1 MTIFSVCSIAMIVL
15 IFFRKGSLR
24 LRTEKTSPKWWK
36 NRTWGGWSNYR
47 GYSLCKYNNLE
58 MTIFRSELENE
69 ISVVLET
76 GNWKPGFWNPGLKT
90 LILSCLAKK
99 QWLTEKFKTWLWLLS
114 LVENQWVT
122 ITNYWENLKLNLR
135 FEARFTGFNFQ
146 ALTQIE
152 LENPKKAIF
161 WFTMIFYFQ
170 VYYISL

>member
-76 GNWKPGFWNPGLKT
+76 GNWKPGFWDPGLKT

-99 QWLTEKFKTWLWLLS
+99 QWLTEKFKTWVWLLS
-114 LVENQWVT
+114 LVENLK
-122 ITNYWENLKLNLR
+122 TNNQQLLRNKLKLELEFEVNLR
-135 FEARFTGFNFQ
+135 LE
-146 ALTQIE
+146 TQIE
-152 LENPKKAIF
+152 N
-161 WFTMIFYFQ
+161 
-170 VYYISL
+170 